1 MNQVPLRKDA
11 LELSPALA
19 RFVENVGTYL
29 THHGIPRIG
38 GRMFGLF
45 LVTTTP
51 LSAAQ
56 IANTLKT
63 SRGSVST
70 NVRILLTNGWIETVT
85 FAGDR
90 TEYYCFSPS
99 AWEQVMRVRQQ
110 GFVPLKAMAEQAL
123 AALPAEHPAGKQLE
137 DMVEWADTLI
147 EHYDQLIA
155 AWQTRRA
162 EQRS

>member
-1 MNQVPLRKDA
+1 MYRVPLQKDA
-11 LELSPALA
+11 LELSPELS
-19 RFVENVGTYL
+19 RFIENVGTYL
-29 THHGIPRIG
+29 KNHGIPRIG

-70 NVRILLTNGWIETVT
+70 NVRALLANGWIETVT
-85 FAGDR
+85 YAGDR
-90 TEYYCFSPS
+90 TEYYYFSPS
-99 AWEQVMRVRQQ
+99 AWERVIQLRQR

-123 AALPAEHPAGKQLE
+123 AALPVGDPAGKQLE
-137 DMVEWADTLI
+137 GMIEWAGMLI
-147 EHYDQLIA
+147 EHYDDLIA
-155 AWQTRRA
+155 VWHAHMVERH
-162 EQRS
+162 S